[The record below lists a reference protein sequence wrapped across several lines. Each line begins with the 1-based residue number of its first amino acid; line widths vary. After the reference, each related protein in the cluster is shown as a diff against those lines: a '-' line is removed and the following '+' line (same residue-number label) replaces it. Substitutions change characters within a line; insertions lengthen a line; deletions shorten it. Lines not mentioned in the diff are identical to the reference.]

1 MQKEHGQVTGIIWK
15 TPEEMAT
22 YQKLQQ
28 YAQKHG
34 ITVSAAAKQLLMQSL
49 RRHVNWQIATT

>member
-1 MQKEHGQVTGIIWK
+1 MQKEHGRVTGIIWK

-28 YAQKHG
+28 YAQNHG
-34 ITVSAAAKQLLMQSL
+34 MTISAAAKQLLMQSL
-49 RRHVNWQIATT
+49 RRHVN

>member
-15 TPEEMAT
+15 TPEEMAA

-28 YAQKHG
+28 YAQKHS

-49 RRHVNWQIATT
+49 RRHVN

>member
-15 TPEEMAT
+15 TPEEMAA

-34 ITVSAAAKQLLMQSL
+34 ITVSAAAKQLLIQSL
-49 RRHVNWQIATT
+49 RRHVN

>member
-15 TPEEMAT
+15 TPEEMAA

-28 YAQKHG
+28 YAQNHG
-34 ITVSAAAKQLLMQSL
+34 MVSAAAKQLLMQSL
-49 RRHVNWQIATT
+49 RRHVN

>member
-1 MQKEHGQVTGIIWK
+1 MQKEHGRVTGIIWK

-28 YAQKHG
+28 YAQNHG
-34 ITVSAAAKQLLMQSL
+34 MTISAAAKQLLMQSP
-49 RRHVNWQIATT
+49 RRHVN

>member
-1 MQKEHGQVTGIIWK
+1 MQKEHGQVMGIIWK

-49 RRHVNWQIATT
+49 RRHVN

>member
-34 ITVSAAAKQLLMQSL
+34 ITVSAVAKQLLMQSL
-49 RRHVNWQIATT
+49 RRHVN

>member
-1 MQKEHGQVTGIIWK
+1 MQKEHGRVTGIIWK

-28 YAQKHG
+28 YAQNHG
-34 ITVSAAAKQLLMQSL
+34 MTISAAAKQLLMQSL
-49 RRHVNWQIATT
+49 RRHVS